1 MGVSATQR
9 QSRFKNKVIMMMMM
23 MVVVVMMMVRWEL
36 FTVTFQLAVLQP
48 KNEKM
53 KKSRRTNNGK

>member
-1 MGVSATQR
+1 
-9 QSRFKNKVIMMMMM
+9 MMVVVM
-23 MVVVVMMMVRWEL
+23 MVVVVMMMMVRWEP

-53 KKSRRTNNGK
+53 KKSCRTHNRK